1 MNAATITS
9 FPRRTPM
16 TLLVLEDEAL
26 TRCLVADELRARGYL
41 VAEASSVEDARAVL
55 AAMWIDLA
63 FLDLHIPGPA
73 SGLDLAHAVRDQQP
87 HAKVILTSGK
97 VWPESLGELQALE
110 RRTFNQTRIQRL

>member
-1 MNAATITS
+1 
-9 FPRRTPM
+9 M

-26 TRCLVADELRARGYL
+26 TRCLVTDELRAQGYL

-55 AAMWIDLA
+55 AAMRIDLA

-73 SGLDLAHAVRDQQP
+73 SGLDLAHAVRDLQP

-97 VWPESLGELQALE
+97 VWPESLGELQALGPFL
-110 RRTFNQTRIQRL
+110 RKPYLISHVIDLVGRCLSAPG